1 MSEVS
6 RAKLRNI
13 RITPRKA
20 RLVADLVRGKP
31 VQTAIDILKVTNRRT
46 APVLIKIIKSA
57 IANAKQSATV
67 DVDSLVIS
75 DAQVQDGTT
84 WKRFIPRAQGR
95 ATPIRKRTSHITI
108 KLKEL

>member
-1 MSEVS
+1 MSDVS
-6 RAKLRNI
+6 QAKLRNI

-20 RLVADLVRGKP
+20 RLVVDLVRGKP
-31 VQTAIDILKVTNRRT
+31 VQAAIDVLKVTNRKA
-46 APVLIKIIKSA
+46 APVLVKIIKSA
-57 IANAKQSATV
+57 IANAKQSSTV

-75 DAQVQDGTT
+75 DAQVQEGKT

-108 KLKEL
+108 KLKER